1 MAYNGTMKRILVVLV
16 GLLAALAPV
25 GLLAPTSS
33 SAAADAAAAARAP
46 APVTGRVVDFRT
58 GRPASDVRI
67 RLMTGPG
74 GTVIGATTTNSEG
87 RFSVVRTGP
96 KPAGGFYVR
105 IIGDAWVQSGIVGGD
120 ASPRS
125 VEWSYAYARRYQDGA
140 ALGRINAHSAFIQG
154 RVVDAD
160 TLAPVAGARVNLRR
174 ASDDVRVGTDLTG
187 SRGYFV
193 IRPIHG
199 EDFNLQVNGL
209 AVGYENGYRACN
221 AQLVPTIG
229 DACGSPIAYIGRVY
243 SDAS

>member
-1 MAYNGTMKRILVVLV
+1 MKRLLAVLLGLV
-16 GLLAALAPV
+16 AALAAVTAVPATS
-25 GLLAPTSS
+25 GASSPAPA
-33 SAAADAAAAARAP
+33 SAAAKAP

-58 GRPASDVRI
+58 GRPARGVRV
-67 RLMTGPG
+67 RLMSGPG

-96 KPAGGFYVR
+96 KPTGGFYVR
-105 IIGDAWVQSGIVGGD
+105 IIGDEWVQSGIVGGD

-125 VEWSYAYARRYQDGA
+125 VEWSYSYARRYHDGA
-140 ALGRINAHSAFIQG
+140 TLGRVNAHSAFVQG

-174 ASDDVRVGTDLTG
+174 AADNVRVGTALTG
-187 SRGYFV
+187 SRGYFR
-193 IRPIHG
+193 IRPIRG

-209 AVGYENGYRACN
+209 AVGHENGYRACN

-229 DACGSPIAYIGRVY
+229 AACGSPIAYIGRVY